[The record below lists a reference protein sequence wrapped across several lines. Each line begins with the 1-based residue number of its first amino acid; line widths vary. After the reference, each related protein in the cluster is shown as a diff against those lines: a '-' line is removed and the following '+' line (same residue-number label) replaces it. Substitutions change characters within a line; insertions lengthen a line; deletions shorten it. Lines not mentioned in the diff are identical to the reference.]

1 MPNNGNYFRIINSAE
16 FIQELEA
23 IKTRLPNAEKKFL
36 RKVAAKVITSAK
48 LETPVDTG
56 HLRNSWDMEDEDRA
70 VVVFNNVE
78 YALPI
83 ETGRTN
89 GNRGYTTGFYM
100 LKKAFMKI
108 DDFAKESLRAMIR
121 DITR

>member
-1 MPNNGNYFRIINSAE
+1 MPSRENYFRIINSAE
-16 FIQELEA
+16 FIQELEM

-36 RKVAAKVITSAK
+36 RKVAGKVVASAK
-48 LETPVDTG
+48 LATPVDTG
-56 HLRNSWDMEDEDRA
+56 FLRNSWDMEDEEHA
-70 VVVFNNVE
+70 VAVFNNVE

-83 ETGRTN
+83 ETGRAN

-108 DDFAKESLRAMIR
+108 DDFAKESLRGMIR
-121 DITR
+121 EITR